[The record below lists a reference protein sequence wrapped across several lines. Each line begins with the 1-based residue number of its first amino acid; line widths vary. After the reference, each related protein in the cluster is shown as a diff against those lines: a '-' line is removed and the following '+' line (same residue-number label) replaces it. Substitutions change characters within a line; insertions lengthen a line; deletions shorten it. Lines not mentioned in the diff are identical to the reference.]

1 MANSRRQ
8 QAQADMGMNFEREDR
23 QRETALAKEQERQAE
38 KEAKRDALMATTS
51 YRIMD
56 KTAKYMDKYF
66 LDPIIG
72 LIPGGVGDVLS
83 SFLAIPFIYFA
94 LVQVK
99 SIPLTLA
106 VICNVLKDALL
117 GSIPFFIGDIIDVFN
132 RSYVANLRLITGYV
146 NDDKEVIH
154 EVNRKATWSAIFIVI
169 LCVLIYFIVKW
180 AIELGN
186 WIVSLFE
193 CVIDKDLAEN

>member
-23 QRETALAKEQERQAE
+23 QRETALAKEQQRQAE
-38 KEAKRDALMATTS
+38 KEAKRDALMSTTS

-72 LIPGGVGDVLS
+72 LIPGGVGDILS

-146 NDDKEVIH
+146 NDNKAVIH

-186 WIVSLFE
+186 WIVSLF
-193 CVIDKDLAEN
+193 

>member
-8 QAQADMGMNFEREDR
+8 QAQADMGMNFEREDQ

-38 KEAKRDALMATTS
+38 KEAKREALMTTTS

-56 KTAKYMDKYF
+56 TTAKYMDKYF

-72 LIPGGVGDVLS
+72 LIPGGIGDVLS
-83 SFLAIPFIYFA
+83 SFLALPFIYFA

-146 NDDKEVIH
+146 NDDKTVIH

-186 WIVSLFE
+186 WIVSLF
-193 CVIDKDLAEN
+193 

>member
-56 KTAKYMDKYF
+56 KTARYMDKYF

-146 NDDKEVIH
+146 NDDKSVIH

-186 WIVSLFE
+186 WIVSLF
-193 CVIDKDLAEN
+193 

>member
-23 QRETALAKEQERQAE
+23 QRETALAKEQQRQAE
-38 KEAKRDALMATTS
+38 KEAKRDALMSTTS

-72 LIPGGVGDVLS
+72 LIPGGVGDILS

-186 WIVSLFE
+186 WIVSLF
-193 CVIDKDLAEN
+193 

>member
-38 KEAKRDALMATTS
+38 KEAKREALMSTTS

-146 NDDKEVIH
+146 NDDKAVIH

-186 WIVSLFE
+186 WIVSLF
-193 CVIDKDLAEN
+193 

>member
-38 KEAKRDALMATTS
+38 KEAKRDALMSTTS

-146 NDDKEVIH
+146 NDDKAVIH
-154 EVNRKATWSAIFIVI
+154 EVNRKATWSAIFIII

-180 AIELGN
+180 TIALGD
-186 WIVSLFE
+186 WIISLF
-193 CVIDKDLAEN
+193 

>member
-8 QAQADMGMNFEREDR
+8 QAQADMGMNFEREER

-38 KEAKRDALMATTS
+38 KDAKRDALMSTTS

-146 NDDKEVIH
+146 NDDKAVIH

-186 WIVSLFE
+186 WIVSLF
-193 CVIDKDLAEN
+193 

>member
-1 MANSRRQ
+1 
-8 QAQADMGMNFEREDR
+8 MGMNFQREDR
-23 QRETALAKEQERQAE
+23 QREEALAREQQRAAE
-38 KEAKRDALMATTS
+38 KQAKREALMNTTS
-51 YRIMD
+51 YRVMD
-56 KTAKYMDKYF
+56 TTAKYMDKYC
-66 LDPIIG
+66 LDPLIG

-94 LVQVK
+94 LMQVR

-132 RSYVANLRLITGYV
+132 RSYIANLRLITGYV
-146 NDDKEVIH
+146 NDDKAVIH
-154 EVNRKATWSAIFIVI
+154 EVNRKATWSAILIVI

-180 AIELGN
+180 AIALGN
-186 WIVSLFE
+186 WFISLF
-193 CVIDKDLAEN
+193 

>member
-38 KEAKRDALMATTS
+38 KEAKRDALMSTTS

-146 NDDKEVIH
+146 NDDKTVIH

-169 LCVLIYFIVKW
+169 LCVLIYFIVKC

-186 WIVSLFE
+186 WIVSLF
-193 CVIDKDLAEN
+193 

>member
-8 QAQADMGMNFEREDR
+8 QTQADMGMNFEREDR

-38 KEAKRDALMATTS
+38 KEAKREALMSTTS

-56 KTAKYMDKYF
+56 KTARYMDKYF

-146 NDDKEVIH
+146 NDDKSVIH

-186 WIVSLFE
+186 WIVSLF
-193 CVIDKDLAEN
+193 

>member
-23 QRETALAKEQERQAE
+23 QREIALAKEQERQAE
-38 KEAKRDALMATTS
+38 KEAKREALMATTS

-56 KTAKYMDKYF
+56 KTATYMDKYF

-83 SFLAIPFIYFA
+83 SFLAVPFIYFA

-106 VICNVLKDALL
+106 VICNVLKDVLL
-117 GSIPFFIGDIIDVFN
+117 GSIPFFIGNIIDVFN

-146 NDDKEVIH
+146 NDDKAVIH
-154 EVNRKATWSAIFIVI
+154 EVNRKAAWSAIFIVI
-169 LCVLIYFIVKW
+169 LCVLIYYMVKLVIW
-180 AIELGN
+180 FGH
-186 WIVSLFE
+186 WIASLF
-193 CVIDKDLAEN
+193 

>member
-8 QAQADMGMNFEREDR
+8 QAQADMGMNFEREDQ
-23 QRETALAKEQERQAE
+23 QREIALAKEQERQAE
-38 KEAKRDALMATTS
+38 KEAKREALMTTTS

-56 KTAKYMDKYF
+56 TTAKYMDKYF

-72 LIPGGVGDVLS
+72 LIPGGIGDVLS
-83 SFLAIPFIYFA
+83 SFLALPFIYFA

-146 NDDKEVIH
+146 NDDKAVIH

-186 WIVSLFE
+186 WIVSLF
-193 CVIDKDLAEN
+193 

>member
-146 NDDKEVIH
+146 NDDKTVIH

-186 WIVSLFE
+186 WFVSLF
-193 CVIDKDLAEN
+193 

>member
-38 KEAKRDALMATTS
+38 KEAKREALMATTS

-146 NDDKEVIH
+146 NDDKTVIH

-180 AIELGN
+180 AIELGD
-186 WIVSLFE
+186 WIVSLF
-193 CVIDKDLAEN
+193 

>member
-38 KEAKRDALMATTS
+38 KEAKREALMSTTS

-56 KTAKYMDKYF
+56 KTARYMDKYF

-186 WIVSLFE
+186 WIVSLF
-193 CVIDKDLAEN
+193 

>member
-8 QAQADMGMNFEREDR
+8 QAQADMGINFEREDQ

-38 KEAKRDALMATTS
+38 KEAKREALMTTTS

-56 KTAKYMDKYF
+56 TTAKYMDKYF

-72 LIPGGVGDVLS
+72 LIPGGIGDVLS
-83 SFLAIPFIYFA
+83 SFLALPFIYFA

-146 NDDKEVIH
+146 NDDKAVIH

-186 WIVSLFE
+186 WIVSLF
-193 CVIDKDLAEN
+193 

>member
-38 KEAKRDALMATTS
+38 KEAKRDALMSTTS

-72 LIPGGVGDVLS
+72 LIPGGVGDILS

-146 NDDKEVIH
+146 NDNKAVIH

-186 WIVSLFE
+186 WIASLF
-193 CVIDKDLAEN
+193 

>member
-23 QRETALAKEQERQAE
+23 QREAALAKEQERQAE
-38 KEAKRDALMATTS
+38 KEAKREALMSTTS

-146 NDDKEVIH
+146 NDDKTVIH

-180 AIELGN
+180 AIELGD
-186 WIVSLFE
+186 WIVSLF
-193 CVIDKDLAEN
+193 

>member
-146 NDDKEVIH
+146 NDDKAVIH

-180 AIELGN
+180 AIELGD
-186 WIVSLFE
+186 WIVSLF
-193 CVIDKDLAEN
+193 

>member
-38 KEAKRDALMATTS
+38 KEAKREALMSTTS

-56 KTAKYMDKYF
+56 KTARYMDKYF

-132 RSYVANLRLITGYV
+132 RSYVANLRLLTGYV
-146 NDDKEVIH
+146 NDDKSVIH

-180 AIELGN
+180 AIELGD
-186 WIVSLFE
+186 WIVSLF
-193 CVIDKDLAEN
+193 

>member
-1 MANSRRQ
+1 MVNSRRQ

-38 KEAKRDALMATTS
+38 KEAKREALMSTTS

-146 NDDKEVIH
+146 NDDKSVIH

-186 WIVSLFE
+186 WIVSLF
-193 CVIDKDLAEN
+193 

>member
-117 GSIPFFIGDIIDVFN
+117 GSMPFFIGDIIDVFN

-146 NDDKEVIH
+146 NDDKKVIH

-186 WIVSLFE
+186 WIVSLF
-193 CVIDKDLAEN
+193 

>member
-38 KEAKRDALMATTS
+38 KEAKRDALMSTTS

-146 NDDKEVIH
+146 NDDKTVIH

-186 WIVSLFE
+186 
-193 CVIDKDLAEN
+193 

>member
-38 KEAKRDALMATTS
+38 KEAKRDALMSTTS

-106 VICNVLKDALL
+106 GICNVLKDALL

-146 NDDKEVIH
+146 NDDKTVIH

-186 WIVSLFE
+186 WIVSLF
-193 CVIDKDLAEN
+193 

>member
-1 MANSRRQ
+1 MTNSRRQ
-8 QAQADMGMNFEREDR
+8 QAQADMGMNFEREDQ

-38 KEAKRDALMATTS
+38 KEAKREALMTTTS

-56 KTAKYMDKYF
+56 TTAKYMDKYF

-72 LIPGGVGDVLS
+72 LIPGGIGDVLS
-83 SFLAIPFIYFA
+83 SFLALPFIYFA

-146 NDDKEVIH
+146 NDDKAVIH

-186 WIVSLFE
+186 WIVSLF
-193 CVIDKDLAEN
+193 

>member
-38 KEAKRDALMATTS
+38 KEAKRDALMSTTS

-146 NDDKEVIH
+146 NDDKAVIH

-186 WIVSLFE
+186 WIVSLF
-193 CVIDKDLAEN
+193 

>member
-38 KEAKRDALMATTS
+38 KEAKRDALMSTTS

-117 GSIPFFIGDIIDVFN
+117 GSIP
-132 RSYVANLRLITGYV
+132 L
-146 NDDKEVIH
+146 
-154 EVNRKATWSAIFIVI
+154 KATWSAIFIVI

-180 AIELGN
+180 AIELGD
-186 WIVSLFE
+186 WIVSLF
-193 CVIDKDLAEN
+193 

>member
-23 QRETALAKEQERQAE
+23 QRETTLAKEQERQAE
-38 KEAKRDALMATTS
+38 KEAKREALMSTTS

-56 KTAKYMDKYF
+56 KTARYMDKYF

-146 NDDKEVIH
+146 NDDKTVIH

-180 AIELGN
+180 AIELGD
-186 WIVSLFE
+186 WIVSLF
-193 CVIDKDLAEN
+193 

>member
-1 MANSRRQ
+1 MANRRRQ
-8 QAQADMGMNFEREDR
+8 QAQADMGMNFEREDQ

-38 KEAKRDALMATTS
+38 KEAKREALMTTTS

-56 KTAKYMDKYF
+56 TTAKYMDKYF

-72 LIPGGVGDVLS
+72 LIPGGIGDVLS
-83 SFLAIPFIYFA
+83 SFLALPFIYFA

-146 NDDKEVIH
+146 NDDKAVIH

-186 WIVSLFE
+186 WIVSLF
-193 CVIDKDLAEN
+193 

>member
-1 MANSRRQ
+1 MTNSRRQ

-38 KEAKRDALMATTS
+38 KEAKRDALMSTTS

-146 NDDKEVIH
+146 NDDKAVIH

-186 WIVSLFE
+186 WIVSLF
-193 CVIDKDLAEN
+193 

>member
-8 QAQADMGMNFEREDR
+8 QAQADMGMNFEREDQ

-38 KEAKRDALMATTS
+38 KEAKREALMTTTS

-56 KTAKYMDKYF
+56 TTAKYMDKYF

-72 LIPGGVGDVLS
+72 LIPGGIGDVLS
-83 SFLAIPFIYFA
+83 SFLALPFIYFA

-99 SIPLTLA
+99 SIPLALA

-146 NDDKEVIH
+146 NDDKAVIH

-186 WIVSLFE
+186 WIVSLF
-193 CVIDKDLAEN
+193 

>member
-38 KEAKRDALMATTS
+38 KEAKREALMATTS

-56 KTAKYMDKYF
+56 KTARYMDKYF

-146 NDDKEVIH
+146 NDDKTVIH

-180 AIELGN
+180 AIELGD
-186 WIVSLFE
+186 WIVSLF
-193 CVIDKDLAEN
+193 